1 MMTLICRI
9 LKNHIQCKKKK
20 SKGHFLLNNADLGKY
35 VKFTFSAVFPHL
47 SKNVLLGYIKSSS
60 IIYSGRAKTWSPK
73 KRADLQKMSYEKDEA
88 SPDDQSF
95 FCEFTF

>member
-1 MMTLICRI
+1 MQNTEKPYSM
-9 LKNHIQCKKKK
+9 QKKK

-60 IIYSGRAKTWSPK
+60 IIYSGRAKT
-73 KRADLQKMSYEKDEA
+73 
-88 SPDDQSF
+88 
-95 FCEFTF
+95 